1 MPKRS
6 IPRGILDSDVIR
18 IFVLLAVTMSAFA
31 ANSVLNRL
39 GVARYG
45 MDPMDFAAI
54 RVAAGGLMLWVLVGL
69 RGMARPPL
77 WSGRR
82 IGGTVCLA
90 GYMVGFSWAYLS
102 LDAGIGAL
110 ILFGVIQVVIFGWSV
125 AAGQAVPSRR
135 WLGAVVAFGGLC
147 VLLWPS
153 GAQALP
159 WGGATAMIIAGIAWA
174 GYTLLGRG
182 EPDALGASA
191 ANFLL
196 CLPLV
201 LLALPLSDAGQLSIA
216 GVVTATIAGAV
227 TSGLGYALW
236 YHILPQIATTL
247 AGIAQ
252 LSVPVLTVAAGA
264 LLLAEPVTARLIV
277 AGMLVLGGIAIALPA
292 RR

>member
-1 MPKRS
+1 
-6 IPRGILDSDVIR
+6 VIR
-18 IFVLLAVTMSAFA
+18 IFVLLVVTMSAFA
-31 ANSVLNRL
+31 ANSVLTRL
-39 GVARYG
+39 GVALYG

-54 RVAAGGLMLWVLVGL
+54 RVAAGGLMLWALIGL
-69 RGMARPPL
+69 RGTARPAL

-82 IGGTVCLA
+82 IAGAGCLA
-90 GYMVGFSWAYLS
+90 GYMIGFSWAYLS
-102 LDAGIGAL
+102 LEAGIGAL

-125 AAGQAVPSRR
+125 AAAQAIPPRR
-135 WLGAVVAFGGLC
+135 WLGALVAFGGLC

-159 WGGATAMIIAGIAWA
+159 WGGAGAMIIAGLAWV
-174 GYTLLGRG
+174 GYTLLGGR

-201 LLALPLSDAGQLSIA
+201 LLALPLSDAGQLSATGIT
-216 GVVTATIAGAV
+216 TAAIAGAI

-236 YHILPQIATTL
+236 YRVLPQIAATL

-264 LLLAEPVTARLIV
+264 LLLAEPVTARLIL